1 MKTILC
7 YGNSNTWGSDPEDGS
22 RFDLHTRRPGVMRD
36 YLGEDFFVIEEG
48 LCGRTTVWDDPL
60 DDGRNGRT
68 YLLPCLETHKPIDM
82 VILMLGT
89 NDLKVHINATAEDI
103 ASGVEILVN
112 IVQASQC
119 GEREMAPRI
128 VLVAPPRTGKLHE
141 FALSFAG
148 ARKKSKHFPEVFFK
162 QVADAHG
169 CDFLDAGSL
178 IESSSLDGIH
188 FDADAHQVLGRAL
201 GQMVLNIFE

>member
-7 YGNSNTWGSDPEDGS
+7 YGDSNTWGSNPEDGS
-22 RFDLHTRRPGVMRD
+22 RFDEHTRWPGVMRD
-36 YLGEDFFVIEEG
+36 YLGEEYFVIEEG

-68 YLLPCLETHKPIDM
+68 YLFPCLETHKPLDL

-89 NDLKVHINATAEDI
+89 NDLKVHINATPGDI

-112 IVQASQC
+112 IIQASQC
-119 GEREMAPRI
+119 GNRGMAPRI
-128 VLVAPPRTGKLHE
+128 VLVAPPRTGKLNE

-148 ARKKSKHFPEVFFK
+148 ARKKSKHFAAFYK
-162 QVADAHG
+162 QVAEAHG
-169 CDFLDAGSL
+169 CDFLDANA
-178 IESSSLDGIH
+178 IISSSPIDGIH
-188 FDADAHQVLGRAL
+188 LDEDSHQALGRAIAEC
-201 GQMVLNIFE
+201 VLKIMG